1 VPEVVDSK
9 SVNLGSTPALYGL
22 FASPHAAA
30 TKLRALADQHSLC
43 LSVLG
48 LEPAGQRG
56 CFGVQIK
63 TCLGV
68 CVGQEDRAIHDARLF
83 SALCDSQVEVWPFA
97 GAVDVV
103 ETAGTWVQR
112 HRVNNWCYLGTQCS
126 RSLSS
131 LALNDAAPREFD
143 LDSYKILVRPIMLKT
158 AVVEPVAS

>member
-1 VPEVVDSK
+1 
-9 SVNLGSTPALYGL
+9 
-22 FASPHAAA
+22 
-30 TKLRALADQHSLC
+30 
-43 LSVLG
+43 
-48 LEPAGQRG
+48 
-56 CFGVQIK
+56 
-63 TCLGV
+63 
-68 CVGQEDRAIHDARLF
+68 LF

-126 RSLSS
+126 RSLSA